1 VECVADQ
8 LWLVA
13 GGTCK
18 PYDDDLD
25 AYKKL
30 VIRQRKL
37 EKAKPKSDVAA
48 E

>member
-1 VECVADQ
+1 VADQ

-13 GGTCK
+13 DGKCK
-18 PYDDDLD
+18 PYEDDLE

-37 EKAKPKSDVAA
+37 EKEKLRQDARASKD
-48 E
+48 